1 MPWPHPEPTRLV
13 VPPMTWRSS
22 PQRAPWEVEELRGV
36 DKLPRQPWRWSQRVS
51 PTSMGAPRVHTRV
64 AAVGR
69 AWMPRDEASRARDGV
84 TGEFKKE
91 ATARGLIG
99 GRSRASRTG
108 GGGCYS
114 VPQDFNCISAVDLEL
129 SRETSGRGGVSLL
142 DLRISAS
149 RPRLIRANAYIDV
162 AASFKA
168 WREDDQ
174 PSVVVL
180 ERQGTRGEGD
190 REAVVGGHRKTFEDE
205 TQG

>member
-1 MPWPHPEPTRLV
+1 MLF
-13 VPPMTWRSS
+13 
-22 PQRAPWEVEELRGV
+22 G
-36 DKLPRQPWRWSQRVS
+36 
-51 PTSMGAPRVHTRV
+51 
-64 AAVGR
+64 
-69 AWMPRDEASRARDGV
+69 
-84 TGEFKKE
+84 
-91 ATARGLIG
+91 
-99 GRSRASRTG
+99 
-108 GGGCYS
+108 

-129 SRETSGRGGVSLL
+129 SRETSGRVSPL

-149 RPRLIRANAYIDV
+149 RPRLIRASAYIDV

>member
-1 MPWPHPEPTRLV
+1 MCQQV
-13 VPPMTWRSS
+13 
-22 PQRAPWEVEELRGV
+22 
-36 DKLPRQPWRWSQRVS
+36 
-51 PTSMGAPRVHTRV
+51 
-64 AAVGR
+64 
-69 AWMPRDEASRARDGV
+69 
-84 TGEFKKE
+84 
-91 ATARGLIG
+91 
-99 GRSRASRTG
+99 
-108 GGGCYS
+108 
-114 VPQDFNCISAVDLEL
+114 FNCISAVDLEL
-129 SRETSGRGGVSLL
+129 SRETSGRVSPL

-149 RPRLIRANAYIDV
+149 RPRLIRASAYIDV